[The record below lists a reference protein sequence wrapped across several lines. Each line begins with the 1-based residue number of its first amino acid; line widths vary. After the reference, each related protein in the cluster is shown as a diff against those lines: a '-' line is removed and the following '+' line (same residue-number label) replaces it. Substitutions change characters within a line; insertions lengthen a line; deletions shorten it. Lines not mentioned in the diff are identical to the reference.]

1 MRQRVWRESESVRPR
16 VERRESVGDRE
27 WEKERECV
35 RQRVRRKRDIACETE
50 SGERE

>member
-1 MRQRVWRESESVRPR
+1 MLPSVLTNYSDRRTDRGRNVRMWGEREI
-16 VERRESVGDRE
+16 
-27 WEKERECV
+27 ECV